1 MGSIINRVKQ
11 VATYYNTSVV
21 KWEETLGLS
30 PSHFYNIKAIS
41 RRTARNINKVYPEL
55 NIEWLITGKG
65 EMLNSNVVLNRN
77 TSYTVPLLPIA
88 AQGGTPDS
96 FESQVET
103 YECEMIVSP
112 GRDVTLAVT
121 VNGDSMSPEYPNGS
135 KVFVQRVNEKS
146 FIEWGATYLL
156 NTVNG
161 AVIKNVIPV
170 KDDDTKIICRSINP
184 NFADFPVN
192 VSDILEWYRVRCCVT
207 IK

>member
-77 TSYTVPLLPIA
+77 TGSTVTLLPIA

-96 FESQVET
+96 FVSQVET
-103 YECEMIVSP
+103 YACEMIVSP
-112 GRDVTLAVT
+112 VRDVTLAVT

-192 VSDILEWYRVRCCVT
+192 VSDILEWYRVRCCVK

>member
-1 MGSIINRVKQ
+1 
-11 VATYYNTSVV
+11 
-21 KWEETLGLS
+21 
-30 PSHFYNIKAIS
+30 
-41 RRTARNINKVYPEL
+41 
-55 NIEWLITGKG
+55 
-65 EMLNSNVVLNRN
+65 
-77 TSYTVPLLPIA
+77 
-88 AQGGTPDS
+88 
-96 FESQVET
+96 
-103 YECEMIVSP
+103 MIVSP
-112 GRDVTLAVT
+112 VRDVTLAVT

-170 KDDDTKIICRSINP
+170 KDDDTTIICRSINP